1 MKLTRRHL
9 LAASALVAT
18 ASVTGVGASWWDQ
31 AAGGGY
37 TVLSDDE
44 VEIFEAFAEA
54 VYPAGG
60 EPALGARDAGVSAY
74 LDAVLSGMVETQRD
88 LLRLSLHALDALPV
102 ATTGSRLRALPVA
115 DATAIIA
122 AWLAF
127 PNAEVRGLVQSFHIF
142 AGMAYL
148 SHPDVAPGIAK
159 HFGCGYGR

>member
-1 MKLTRRHL
+1 MRLTRRHL
-9 LAASALVAT
+9 LAGAALLAT
-18 ASVTGVGASWWDQ
+18 ASVTGVAASWWDQ
-31 AAGGGY
+31 AAGGAY
-37 TVLSDDE
+37 VVLSDDE
-44 VEIFEAFAEA
+44 AAIFEAFAEA

-60 EPALGARDAGVSAY
+60 EPVLGARDAGVSAY
-74 LDAVLSGMVETQRD
+74 LDAVLSGMIATQRD
-88 LLRLSLHALDALPV
+88 LLRLSLHAPDALPV

-148 SHPDVAPGIAK
+148 THPEVAPLIAG